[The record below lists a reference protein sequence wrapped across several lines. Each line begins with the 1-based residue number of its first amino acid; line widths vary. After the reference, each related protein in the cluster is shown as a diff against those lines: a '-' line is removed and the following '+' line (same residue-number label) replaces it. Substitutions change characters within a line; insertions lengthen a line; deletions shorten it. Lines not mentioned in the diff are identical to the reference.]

1 MADRVALTL
10 HEGNDET
17 LLLTI
22 DREVDT
28 DDLTVITSLELFLK
42 YDACDEDDAD
52 TTVQLTTGAGIT
64 ITAQSAAQILATAS
78 IPASALVGSFERF
91 WRVDG
96 LVGSA
101 RRTAMYGPVQ
111 VVNL

>member
-22 DREVDT
+22 VREVDT
-28 DDLTVITSLELFLK
+28 DDLTTITALELFLK
-42 YDACDEDDAD
+42 YDSCDADDAV
-52 TTVQLTTGAGIT
+52 TTLELTTGSGIT
-64 ITAQSAAQILATAS
+64 ITSQTAAQILATAV
-78 IPASALVGSFERF
+78 IPATALSGSFDRF

-101 RRTAMYGPVQ
+101 RRTAMYGPVT